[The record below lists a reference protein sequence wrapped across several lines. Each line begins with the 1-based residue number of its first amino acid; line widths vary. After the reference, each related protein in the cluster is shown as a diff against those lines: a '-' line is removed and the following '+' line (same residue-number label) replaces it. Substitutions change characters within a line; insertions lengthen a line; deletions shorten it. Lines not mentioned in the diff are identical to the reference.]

1 MMKALFI
8 TLSLVMLTF
17 SCSSLRKIDSDS
29 FEEEKRMPLDA
40 DEGAYLNK
48 IFEGVRKD
56 FDFTNKQVGFI
67 KSNGVKGK
75 KSYLNAQKEYSEG
88 ESPCCVAQLFIFNP
102 IQKEECGGY
111 DAAII
116 YWSKR
121 VIPIE
126 EVVRRMKKY

>member
-48 IFEGVRKD
+48 VFEAVRED
-56 FDFTNKQVGFI
+56 FDFTNKRVGFI
-67 KSNGVKGK
+67 KVNGNRGK
-75 KSYLNAQKEYSEG
+75 KYYLNTQKAYSEEEG
-88 ESPCCVAQLFIFNP
+88 PCCAAQLFIFNAV
-102 IQKEECGGY
+102 QKEECGGY